1 MNRSAIA
8 VSILFLCASLTAGA
22 AEPSPQPSP
31 QGEGANIGYGFAK
44 FAQQVDD
51 PKQRQDLT
59 AVIALNGKP
68 CGEVV
73 SYQAKADNDF
83 IATCKDGNRY
93 RVYVRDGRVVVEK
106 Q

>member
-1 MNRSAIA
+1 MKR
-8 VSILFLCASLTAGA
+8 ILFVVSLAASIATAA
-22 AEPSPQPSP
+22 
-31 QGEGANIGYGFAK
+31 
-44 FAQQVDD
+44 DD

-73 SYQAKADNDF
+73 SYVVQADNDYL
-83 IATCKDGNRY
+83 ATCKDGNRY
-93 RVYVRDGRVVVEK
+93 RVHVKDGRVIVEK

>member
-1 MNRSAIA
+1 MKRAFLTVATVCLGLSAA
-8 VSILFLCASLTAGA
+8 LA
-22 AEPSPQPSP
+22 A
-31 QGEGANIGYGFAK
+31 
-44 FAQQVDD
+44 DD

-59 AVIALNGKP
+59 AVIALQGKP

-73 SYQAKADNDF
+73 SYTVQGDNDF

-93 RVYVRDGRVVVEK
+93 HVHVKDGRVVVEK